1 MYDED
6 SCGCPP
12 DKCKCDR
19 NAIMRIG
26 FMIVIAL
33 TAIAFA
39 IKAYSVRKFAEDAK
53 RQEMNTFIYNCIQ
66 QQNSPD
72 RCEAIWKYKPDEA

>member
-1 MYDED
+1 MYEKDY
-6 SCGCPP
+6 CGCPP

-19 NAIMRIG
+19 NAIMIISL
-26 FMIVIAL
+26 MIVIVL

-39 IKAYSVRKFAEDAK
+39 IKADSVRKSAEDAN

-72 RCEAIWKYKPDEA
+72 RCEALWRYKPDEA